1 MVATA
6 FVLVNVE
13 MGRAR
18 DVYRKMQDI
27 GNIQNLDG
35 IAGPYDIVAVVQ
47 GIY

>member
-18 DVYRKMQDI
+18 DVYRKMQEI

-35 IAGPYDIVAVVQ
+35 MLLDFLRARGALPQ
-47 GIY
+47 